1 MNIDYENL
9 FYFFD
14 LGQNQYRF
22 DLVVIDL
29 MGLEDT
35 KFVIVIINDV
45 DEFVLVFIQKK
56 YVFEVFGNVK

>member
-9 FYFFD
+9 LYFFD

-22 DLVVIDL
+22 DLIVIDL
-29 MGLEDT
+29 MGLEDI
-35 KFVIVIINDV
+35 KLVIVIINDV